1 MKKIIII
8 GSPGAGK
15 STLSRELSSILSIDL
30 YHMDKLFWKP
40 DWVSV
45 SREELEEKLSQV
57 VNKDSWI
64 IDGNYL
70 NTMDMRIERADT
82 IIFLDYPLWLCL
94 WGVFK
99 RRFEYSKKTR
109 PDITEGCK
117 ENLNFEFLKF
127 VVNFSRNQRKEVY
140 EKLENLNN
148 EKTIYIFKNR
158 KSLKS
163 FLMKVK

>member
-99 RRFEYSKKTR
+99 RRVEYSKKTR
-109 PDITEGCK
+109 SDITEGCK

-148 EKTIYIFKNR
+148 EKTIYILDSVTKTS
-158 KSLKS
+158 KY
-163 FLMKVK
+163 

>member
-15 STLSRELSSILSIDL
+15 STLSRKLSSLLSIDL

-40 DWVSV
+40 DWISV
-45 SREELEEKLSQV
+45 SREELEEKLNQV

-70 NTMDMRIERADT
+70 NTMDMRIEKADT

-94 WGVFK
+94 LGVLK
-99 RRFEYSKKTR
+99 RRFEYSRKAR

-127 VVNFSRNQRKEVY
+127 IVNFSRNQRKEVF
-140 EKLENLNN
+140 EKVENLNN
-148 EKTIYIFKNR
+148 EKSIYIFKNR
-158 KSLKS
+158 KSLKN
-163 FLMKVK
+163 FLLKVK